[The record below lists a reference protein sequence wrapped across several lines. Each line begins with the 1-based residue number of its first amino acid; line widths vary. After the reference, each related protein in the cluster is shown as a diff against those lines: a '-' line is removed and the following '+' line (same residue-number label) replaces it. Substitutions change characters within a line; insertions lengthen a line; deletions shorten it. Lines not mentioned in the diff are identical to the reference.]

1 MQIDD
6 IPQDNSRSYH
16 GGRKIIYAT
25 RNGRYEA
32 APTSGWQP
40 EAFATEQAVA
50 DADAHIRAAYAEAAA
65 GRRSPL
71 YYYMYCYR
79 HDETSLAL
87 SAGVW
92 RWQLRRHFRPDIF
105 ARLPEKVLQ
114 RYARAL
120 NLPAAALTQLP
131 PEPFSGSPFAAAGTE
146 SL

>member
-1 MQIDD
+1 MRIDD

-16 GGRKIIYAT
+16 GGRKIVYAT

-92 RWQLRRHFRPDIF
+92 RWQLRRHLQPAVFG
-105 ARLPEKVLQ
+105 RLPEKTLAK
-114 RYARAL
+114 YAQAL
-120 NLPAAALTQLP
+120 GVGLDELRQ
-131 PEPFSGSPFAAAGTE
+131 PF
-146 SL
+146 